1 MRRRGFG
8 TAAASALGVVLIA
21 AGCGSQT
28 VQMSPPETD
37 GTTTEVC
44 SAFVDE
50 LPDTLMDAERA
61 EIRPES
67 EIMAAWG
74 DPPISLRCGVPRP
87 DSLQPD
93 SLLEEVNGVAWLPQ
107 PEDEPTMFTA
117 VGHEAYIELQVPSGH
132 GAPAP
137 ALTTMS
143 DLISEHVPALP
154 EGSL

>member
-8 TAAASALGVVLIA
+8 ATAVTALGAVLVA
-21 AGCGSQT
+21 TGCGPQT

-44 SAFVDE
+44 SEFVAE
-50 LPDTLMDAERA
+50 LPDTLLDAERA
-61 EIRPES
+61 EVQPDS
-67 EIMAAWG
+67 ETMAAWG

-87 DSLQPD
+87 DDLQPD

-107 PEDEPTMFTA
+107 PEDDPTMFTA
-117 VGHEAYIELQVPSGH
+117 VGHEAYVELQVPSGH

-137 ALTTMS
+137 ALTTVS
-143 DLISEHVPALP
+143 DLISEHIPPLP
-154 EGSL
+154 DGSL

>member
-8 TAAASALGVVLIA
+8 TALAPVLGVVLVA
-21 AGCGSQT
+21 VGCGPQT

-44 SAFVDE
+44 SEFVDE

-87 DSLQPD
+87 DNLQPD
-93 SLLEEVNGVAWLPQ
+93 SLLEEVNGIPWLPQ
-107 PEDEPTMFTA
+107 PEDDPTMFTA
-117 VGHEAYIELQVPSGH
+117 VGHEAYVELQVPSGH

-137 ALTTMS
+137 AMTTVS
-143 DLISEHVPALP
+143 DLISEHIPALP
-154 EGSL
+154 EGSF

>member
-1 MRRRGFG
+1 MLRGRSG
-8 TAAASALGVVLIA
+8 TAVAVALGMALVA
-21 AGCGSQT
+21 SGCGPQT

-44 SAFVDE
+44 SEFVAE
-50 LPDTLMDAERA
+50 LPGTLMDAERA
-61 EIRPES
+61 EVQPES

-87 DSLQPD
+87 DALQPD

-107 PEDEPTMFTA
+107 PEDDPTMFTD
-117 VGHEAYIELQVPSGH
+117 VGHQAYVELQVPSGY

-137 ALTTMS
+137 AL
-143 DLISEHVPALP
+143 LP
-154 EGSL
+154 EC